1 MEHIRSETRN
11 VLMLQYAI
19 LLLAVVSLAALACVA
34 AENGVFGEKVF
45 RVEDAGA
52 LHEAVNCF
60 GVGVKCFIIYS
71 IYRSHFFRGSF
82 RIAVNLL
89 LISAFFNAAWRILV
103 SLGIYYYFDSSV
115 AVMIVYSVSLLAAVI
130 IEDLTSLAGLNFI
143 MRGFSTT
150 LDKIGEKDLASKAR
164 ILGNIY
170 LAFAGTLFVLLT
182 LFEYPIL
189 TYSGYFISACCE
201 LLMFCIIRR
210 SNRLIY
216 QAYINGARH

>member
-1 MEHIRSETRN
+1 
-11 VLMLQYAI
+11 MLQYAI

-34 AENGVFGEKVF
+34 AENGVFGEKAF
-45 RVEDAGA
+45 RVEDTGA

-60 GVGVKCFIIYS
+60 GVGVKCFIIYR

-103 SLGIYYYFDSSV
+103 SLGIYYCFDSSV
-115 AVMIVYSVSLLAAVI
+115 AAMSVYCVCLIAAVI
-130 IEDLTSLAGLNFI
+130 IEKLTALAGLDFV
-143 MRGFSTT
+143 MRGFGTA
-150 LDKIGEKDLASKAR
+150 LDNIGEKTLASKAR

-170 LAFAGTLFVLLT
+170 LVFAGTLFVLT

-189 TYSGYFISACCE
+189 TYSGYVISACCE
-201 LLMFCIIRR
+201 LLMFCIIRK
-210 SNRLIY
+210 SNQLIY
-216 QAYINGARH
+216 QAYIIGVRH

>member
-34 AENGVFGEKVF
+34 AENGVFGEKAF
-45 RVEDAGA
+45 RVEDTGA

-60 GVGVKCFIIYS
+60 GVGVKCFIIYR

-103 SLGIYYYFDSSV
+103 SLGIYYCFDSSV
-115 AVMIVYSVSLLAAVI
+115 AAMSVYCVCLIAAVI
-130 IEDLTSLAGLNFI
+130 IEKLTALAGLDFV
-143 MRGFSTT
+143 MRGFGTA
-150 LDKIGEKDLASKAR
+150 LDNIGEKTPKIKYKKDKAEK
-164 ILGNIY
+164 
-170 LAFAGTLFVLLT
+170 FV
-182 LFEYPIL
+182 
-189 TYSGYFISACCE
+189 
-201 LLMFCIIRR
+201 
-210 SNRLIY
+210 
-216 QAYINGARH
+216 AYINNKGTIYVYATTKSGSIEATKLGEDGTGAWQLVPEVSKKYSK